1 MGHAAPD
8 RAEFHTT
15 RWSVVLSALGPEG
28 EAHAA
33 LQGESRTALETLC
46 AAYWYPL
53 YAFARRTGL
62 GHEAAEDAI
71 QSFFA
76 RLLEKLDWHADP
88 LRGRFRAFLLG
99 ALRNFLAH
107 ERERARTL
115 KRGGGEAWVSA
126 DDARLR
132 YEREAPLSD
141 SPEHCYERAF
151 ALALVDQSLERLQAE
166 QQHAGKAVQF
176 AALREWLGAA
186 EGRAALRPA
195 RPGAPNQ
202 RGRPAGRPAP
212 PAAARGGTDAAG
224 RGRPGP
230 RAGGRGRRTAGPS
243 RGPGK
248 VIENPVTE
256 GGRSVRG

>member
-76 RLLEKLDWHADP
+76 RLLEKRDWHADP

-176 AALREWLGAA
+176 AALRQWLGAA
-186 EGRAALRPA
+186 EGAPPYARLAQELQTSEGALRVA
-195 RPGAPNQ
+195 LHRL
-202 RGRPAGRPAP
+202 RR
-212 PAAARGGTDAAG
+212 
-224 RGRPGP
+224 
-230 RAGGRGRRTAGPS
+230 RAGELMRQAVADLVHEPGDVDGELQALLEALGR
-243 RGPGK
+243 
-248 VIENPVTE
+248 
-256 GGRSVRG
+256 